1 MLQRLTSKRATLWT
15 GIAALVATPAFA
27 KDSLGVFESWGA
39 FRDGDINRCYAIAKP
54 EEINGR
60 PRYNAYASIGW
71 WPGKGV
77 RGQVHFRLSRPAAED
92 TMVQLTVGN
101 RRFTLTGG
109 GGDGWAMNKTDD
121 AAIVAA
127 MRSARSMTIRT
138 RSKSGR
144 RVIDRYTLPGAAT
157 AMDAAALACARR

>member
-1 MLQRLTSKRATLWT
+1 MKRSLFLCAL
-15 GIAALVATPAFA
+15 AAAAISAPVLA

-71 WPGKGV
+71 WPGKNV
-77 RGQVHFRLSRPAAED
+77 RGQVHFRLSRPAAD
-92 TMVQLTVGN
+92 DAGIVLTVGN

-109 GGDGWAMNKTDD
+109 EGDGWAADKSDD

-127 MRSARSMTIRT
+127 MRSARNMTIRA
-138 RSKSGR
+138 RSKSGGR
-144 RVIDRYTLPGAAT
+144 IIDSYTLPGAAT